1 MPVEENRWR
10 YKVTAESMSLDS
22 VEPRRVPKHSCNGGP
37 MKRANA
43 ESEGQLR
50 PRPSSAYFRHAT
62 IPSRGSVNVP
72 SRSKR
77 TFTIGCCHKINSS
90 VYHNTNSNGA
100 SLHAIKAASRLLGNF
115 SCLWDFSS
123 PEFL

>member
-10 YKVTAESMSLDS
+10 YKVTAESMSLES
-22 VEPRRVPKHSCNGGP
+22 VEPRSVPKHSCNGGP

-43 ESEGQLR
+43 ESGGQVR

-77 TFTIGCCHKINSS
+77 TFTIGCCYKINSS
-90 VYHNTNSNGA
+90 VYHSTNDNGA
-100 SLHAIKAASRLLGNF
+100 SLYAIKAASLLSGRF
-115 SCLWDFSS
+115 SCLREFSS
-123 PEFL
+123 PEF

>member
-10 YKVTAESMSLDS
+10 YSVTAELISLGS
-22 VEPRRVPKHSCNGGP
+22 VEWRSAPKLSCNGGP
-37 MKRANA
+37 MKRANS

-62 IPSRGSVNVP
+62 IPLRGSVNVP

-77 TFTIGCCHKINSS
+77 TFTI
-90 VYHNTNSNGA
+90 VAVTNQDTRECITAQMPTVHRFMRS
-100 SLHAIKAASRLLGNF
+100 KLLRD
-115 SCLWDFSS
+115 C
-123 PEFL
+123 